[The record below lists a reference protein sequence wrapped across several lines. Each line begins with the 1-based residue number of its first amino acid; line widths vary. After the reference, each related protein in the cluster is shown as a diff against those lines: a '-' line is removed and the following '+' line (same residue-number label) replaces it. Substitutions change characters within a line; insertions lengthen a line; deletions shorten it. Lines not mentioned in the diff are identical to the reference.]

1 MSLIVHIS
9 DLHFSKSDF
18 NKDKF
23 QEAVNEINALNPD
36 FIILTGDLTDNGY
49 YREFEKV
56 TNYIAMFQP
65 PLFIIPGNHDSRNL
79 GYESFE
85 ELIGERSWK
94 ITVGDDLVVIGLD
107 SSAPD
112 LNSGNI
118 GRPQQAWLDHE
129 LDQCVM
135 ESKFIIVALHHH
147 IIPVPRTGRERN
159 ILYDAGEI
167 LQTLTMHE
175 VDLVISGHKHVP
187 NVWKI
192 NNTIF
197 ANAGS
202 VSSYKL
208 RGDDVN
214 SYNIY
219 NITEDFIEVFLQK
232 VGGERFLID
241 KFERNKV

>member
-118 GRPQQAWLDHE
+118 GRPQQAWLDREAHMINIS
-129 LDQCVM
+129 LDHGDWYEEGQ
-135 ESKFIIVALHHH
+135 ESRQ
-147 IIPVPRTGRERN
+147 P
-159 ILYDAGEI
+159 
-167 LQTLTMHE
+167 E
-175 VDLVISGHKHVP
+175 VDA
-187 NVWKI
+187 
-192 NNTIF
+192 
-197 ANAGS
+197 ANARADKAEAGQVQMIKNMLS
-202 VSSYKL
+202 KGKTKEDIIDL
-208 RGDDVN
+208 TG
-214 SYNIY
+214 
-219 NITEDFIEVFLQK
+219 ITE
-232 VGGERFLID
+232 ERYAALM
-241 KFERNKV
+241 KSN